1 MKGILNKRLEITTGN
16 LNKIIPELNE
26 VIESIPKNGRTNQ
39 EVLHIALQQLGW
51 SQNDIKN
58 LQKKKKSLTSG
69 REVSPSFKFYK
80 PKDATGTL
88 KRGQLYK
95 SVPGGSPGLGKK
107 K

>member
-16 LNKIIPELNE
+16 LNKIIPELNA
-26 VIESIPKNGRTNQ
+26 VIESIPKDGRTNQ
-39 EVLHIALQQLGW
+39 EVLHIALKQLGW

-58 LQKKKKSLTSG
+58 LQKKKSVTSG
-69 REVSPSFKFYK
+69 RGVSPSFKLYK

-95 SVPGGSPGLGKK
+95 SVSGGSPGLGKK